1 MACPPTLGL
10 GESLQ
15 GTGAGGG
22 GGRCGKMEAAL
33 SIVRRQ
39 DGCISW
45 NNEADGGKM
54 GKADSRGLD
63 GER

>member
-33 SIVRRQ
+33 SI
-39 DGCISW
+39 DSE
-45 NNEADGGKM
+45 EAG
-54 GKADSRGLD
+54 RLYIL
-63 GER
+63 E